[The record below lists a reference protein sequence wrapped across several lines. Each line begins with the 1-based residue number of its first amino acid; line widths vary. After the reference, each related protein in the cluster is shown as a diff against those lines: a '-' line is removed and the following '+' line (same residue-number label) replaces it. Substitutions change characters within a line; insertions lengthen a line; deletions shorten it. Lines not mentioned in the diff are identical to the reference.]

1 MCLILFAWQS
11 HPQYE
16 LVLAANRDE
25 FHDRPAAPARFW
37 KEEPNILAGRDLQA
51 GGTWMGVSRQG
62 RIAAITNYREHA
74 RPAPWGGLSRG
85 FPVREY
91 LGSVDPP
98 QTAAIH
104 YADAGDRYSG
114 FNLLLGAPGALWHV
128 SNRGGEPVTVTPGV
142 HGLSNHLLDT
152 DWPKVEDGRMQL
164 QQVLDEK
171 SIDPETLFSLINN
184 RSRVGGTLP
193 EGVEPRLAPE
203 ELMRHYF
210 ILSPVYGTRCST
222 VILVGYD
229 GRMRFE
235 ERSYAPDGRLTGT
248 VVEEIEVAPTKPACA

>member
-11 HPQYE
+11 HPRYE
-16 LVLAANRDE
+16 LVIAANRDE
-25 FHDRPAAPARFW
+25 FHDRPAAAAKFW
-37 KEEPNILAGRDLQA
+37 KEDPNILAGRDLQA
-51 GGTWMGVSRQG
+51 GGTWMGVTRQG

-91 LGSVDPP
+91 LGSVEPP
-98 QTAAIH
+98 QKAASH
-104 YADAGDRYSG
+104 YAECGDRYSG
-114 FNLLLGAPGALWHV
+114 FNLLVGAPGGLWHV
-128 SNRGGEPVTVTPGV
+128 SNRGGEPAAVTPGI

-152 DWPKVEDGRMQL
+152 DWPKVEHGRQRL
-164 QQVLDEK
+164 QQVLDQE
-171 SIDPETLFSLINN
+171 DLEPEALFSLIND
-184 RSRVGGTLP
+184 RSRAGGDLP

-222 VILVGYD
+222 VILAGYD
-229 GRMRFE
+229 GRIRFE
-235 ERSYAPDGRLTGT
+235 ERSYAPDGRVTGT
-248 VVEEIEVAPTKPACA
+248 VLEEIEIRL

>member
-11 HPQYE
+11 HPRYE

-25 FHDRPAAPARFW
+25 FHDRPAAQASFW
-37 KEEPNILAGRDLQA
+37 KEDSTILAGRDLQA

-62 RIAAITNYREHA
+62 RFAAITNYREHA

-91 LGSVDPP
+91 LGSGDSAEL
-98 QTAAIH
+98 AAKY
-104 YADAGDRYSG
+104 YAGEGERYSG
-114 FNLLLGAPGALWHV
+114 FNLLLGSPGSLWHV
-128 SNRGGEPVTVTPGV
+128 SNRGGEPVAVEPGI

-152 DWPKVEDGRMQL
+152 DWPKVESGRQQL
-164 QQVLDEK
+164 QQALADEAP
-171 SIDPETLFSLINN
+171 DPDTLFSLMND
-184 RSRVGGTLP
+184 RSRIGGNLP
-193 EGVEPRLAPE
+193 EGVEPKLAPE

-222 VILVGYD
+222 VILVGH
-229 GRMRFE
+229 GGQIRFE
-235 ERSYAPDGRLTGT
+235 ERSYAPDGRLSGT
-248 VVEEIEVAPTKPACA
+248 VLEQFKA